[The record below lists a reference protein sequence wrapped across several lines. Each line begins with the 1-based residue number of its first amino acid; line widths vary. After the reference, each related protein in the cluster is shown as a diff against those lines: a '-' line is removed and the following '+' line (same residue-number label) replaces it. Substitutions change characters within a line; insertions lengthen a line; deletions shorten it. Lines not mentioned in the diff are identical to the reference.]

1 MTGAIDK
8 NLVQQESLSEKGRQ
22 RRARVLAEAKRI
34 LLEEGMDSLALRKV
48 AKQIDIKLGHLQYYF
63 PTRDDLLEAI
73 FREAWERDEAILLEA
88 KTLEGIGKVLAS
100 LMKAWAGD
108 RGKVYLMLT
117 LRSLYDKRFRALKEE
132 IYQAFYQ
139 DLVNLLASVH
149 SGRSKTDLLAKA
161 KVITSMIDGAMIQ
174 SHSGSE
180 SNRRKQLDR
189 LYTDLAELATEVAGR

>member
-1 MTGAIDK
+1 MTSAIDK
-8 NLVQQESLSEKGRQ
+8 NLAQQESLSEKGRQ

-34 LLEEGMDSLALRKV
+34 LLEEGMDGLALRKV

-73 FREAWERDEAILLEA
+73 FREEWERDEAILLEA
-88 KTLEGIGKVLAS
+88 ESLEGIGQVLAS

-117 LRSLYDKRFRALKEE
+117 LRSLYDERFRALKEE
-132 IYQAFYQ
+132 IYQTFYQ
-139 DLVNLLASVH
+139 DLVNLLAGVH
-149 SGRSKTDLLAKA
+149 PGKSKTDLLAKA

-174 SHSGSE
+174 NHSGSA
-180 SNRRKQLDR
+180 SNRRKQLER
-189 LYTDLAELATEVAGR
+189 LYADLAELATEVAGR